1 MTSPLQKGAK
11 NTQSD
16 APFQVGVKP
25 PISPPAPIAVVSSK
39 GARRWAHGHPWIYRS
54 DVVRQP
60 DADAGAALVENGA
73 GAPLGWALW
82 SPRSE
87 ISLRR
92 LDRSPNAQI
101 DAAWWRTRLERAI
114 ARRAPLDDVAT
125 AFRLV
130 HGEADGCPSLICD
143 RYDRWLV
150 VQLLSAGLERFRDVI
165 VQSLLELVGPQ
176 GILARNDVPVRAK
189 EGLPRETVVLHG
201 DVPREIEVMEYGLR
215 YLAAPWDGQKT
226 GAFLD
231 QRENRALAG
240 AVSHG
245 RALDCFSYH
254 GSFALHLAR
263 QASTVIAL
271 DASAPA
277 LARARDNAAR
287 NDLHNIEFVEAD
299 AFEWL
304 RAAERSRERFDTI
317 VLDPPAFA
325 KTRDALPGAL
335 RGYKEINLRAMR
347 LLATGGTLFTASCS
361 YHLTKALFLEVLEAA
376 AADSGRRIAMR
387 ELRGQPLDHPEVLT
401 IPESG
406 YIKGALLEAL
416 D

>member
-1 MTSPLQKGAK
+1 M
-11 NTQSD
+11 
-16 APFQVGVKP
+16 
-25 PISPPAPIAVVSSK
+25 
-39 GARRWAHGHPWIYRS
+39 
-54 DVVRQP
+54 
-60 DADAGAALVENGA
+60 VENGA
-73 GAPLGWALW
+73 GVPLGWALW
-82 SPRSE
+82 SPQSE
-87 ISLRR
+87 ISLRL
-92 LDRSPNAQI
+92 LDRSPTAQI
-101 DAAWWRTRLERAI
+101 DAAWWHARVKHAI
-114 ARRAPLDDVAT
+114 ERRAALDDVAT

-130 HGEADGCPSLICD
+130 HGEADGCPSFICD

-150 VQLLSAGLERFRDVI
+150 VQLLSAGLERFRDAI
-165 VQSLLELVGPQ
+165 VQALSNLLEPE

-189 EGLPRETVVLHG
+189 EGLPRETAVLFG
-201 DVPREIEVMEYGLR
+201 DVPREIEVAEYGLR

-231 QRENRALAG
+231 QRENRALVG
-240 AVSHG
+240 AVSRG

-263 QASTVIAL
+263 QATSVIAL
-271 DASAPA
+271 DASGPA
-277 LARARDNAAR
+277 LARARDNADR
-287 NDLHNIEFVEAD
+287 NDIHNIEFVEAD

-304 RAAERSRERFDTI
+304 RAAERRRERFDTI

-325 KTRDALPGAL
+325 KTRDALPSAL

-347 LLATGGTLFTASCS
+347 LLASGGMLFTASCS

>member
-1 MTSPLQKGAK
+1 MTSSLQKGAK

-16 APFQVGVKP
+16 TPFQVGVKP
-25 PISPPAPIAVVSSK
+25 LISSVPPTALVSPK
-39 GARRWAHGHPWIYRS
+39 GARRWANGHPWIYRS
-54 DVVRQP
+54 DVIRRP
-60 DADAGAALVENGA
+60 DAHAGAAMVENGS

-87 ISLRR
+87 ISLRL
-92 LDRSPNAQI
+92 LDRSPNATI
-101 DAAWWRTRLERAI
+101 DAGWWRSRLERAI
-114 ARRAPLDDVAT
+114 ARRATLDDVAT

-150 VQLLSAGLERFRDVI
+150 VQLLSAGLERFRDEI
-165 VQSLLELVGPQ
+165 VQSLIDLVGPE
-176 GILARNDVPVRAK
+176 GILARNDVPVRVK
-189 EGLPRETVVLHG
+189 EGLPRETVVLFG
-201 DVPREIEVMEYGLR
+201 DVPREIEVVEYGIR

-240 AVSHG
+240 AVARG

-263 QASTVIAL
+263 QATSVLAL
-271 DASAPA
+271 DASGPA
-277 LARARDNAAR
+277 LARARENAAR
-287 NDLHNIEFVEAD
+287 NDIHNIEFVEAD

-304 RAAERSRERFDTI
+304 RAAERRREQFDTI

-325 KTRDALPGAL
+325 KTRDALPSAL
-335 RGYKEINLRAMR
+335 RGYKEINLRALR

-376 AADSGRRIAMR
+376 AADSGRRVALR